1 MYVIFAKLKYAK
13 RDISVILAT
22 LANAS
27 DIMIAMMMFNTI
39 FASIK
44 PPRSE
49 CCHLFG
55 KTGDINVIIVPN
67 PSLLIIMNHEAV

>member
-1 MYVIFAKLKYAK
+1 MYVIFAKLKYSK
-13 RDISVILAT
+13 RDISVMLAT

-44 PPRSE
+44 PPLSP
-49 CCHLFG
+49 
-55 KTGDINVIIVPN
+55 VW
-67 PSLLIIMNHEAV
+67 